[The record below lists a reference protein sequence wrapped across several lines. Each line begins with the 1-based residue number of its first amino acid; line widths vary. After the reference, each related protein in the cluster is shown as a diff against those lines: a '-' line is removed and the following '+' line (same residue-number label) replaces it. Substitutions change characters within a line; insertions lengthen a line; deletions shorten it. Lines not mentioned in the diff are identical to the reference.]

1 VGAEGGHAADRP
13 AAVNGDAKVARESF
27 LDSLEPIEQARV
39 LRTADRLGPG
49 ASDADWLVAY
59 AAEKAA
65 ARIEKAA
72 RAGVAPKR
80 RHASADL
87 AAFGF
92 ALLAFA
98 GIAWASGHWAALRS
112 PSLIMYASAIG
123 LGVLAAAAYVAF
135 TARR

>member
-1 VGAEGGHAADRP
+1 M
-13 AAVNGDAKVARESF
+13 NGDAKVARESF

-49 ASDADWLVAY
+49 ATDADWLVAY

-98 GIAWASGHWAALRS
+98 GIAWASGHWVALRS